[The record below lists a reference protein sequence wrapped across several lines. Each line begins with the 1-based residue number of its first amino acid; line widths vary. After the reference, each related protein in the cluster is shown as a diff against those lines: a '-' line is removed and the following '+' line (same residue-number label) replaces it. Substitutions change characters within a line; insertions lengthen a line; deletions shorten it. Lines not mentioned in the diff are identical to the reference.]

1 MIFSQ
6 ARAAI
11 MMYGAAKPW
20 AKSSTKLFY
29 KHKQDSQ
36 YAAE

>member
-20 AKSSTKLFY
+20 DEYNTMLLY
-29 KHKQDSQ
+29 RCEH
-36 YAAE
+36 

>member
-20 AKSSTKLFY
+20 DEYNTMLLHRY
-29 KHKQDSQ
+29 EH
-36 YAAE
+36 